1 HLRHGHLA
9 ISGLVKLYNDGM
21 VTGLRID
28 PASSKDFQ
36 CTACI
41 AAKQSTRPFP
51 KEAES
56 RSMAPGEV
64 TFSDVWGPA

>member
-1 HLRHGHLA
+1 
-9 ISGLVKLYNDGM
+9 M

-41 AAKQSTRPFP
+41 AAKQSMRPFP
-51 KEAES
+51 KEAET

-64 TFSDVWGPA
+64 TFSDVWGPARKPALGGASYYISFTD